1 MTESSDLNAPGNE
14 FDGPGTEQDAPTTPR
29 RTQLLIAAG
38 AAAVVVLVVVGVL
51 VGRSGDSGESAGS
64 TTTSQAVPCGGD
76 WPAAVKG
83 KPTEM
88 AKATREG
95 FYAWSDG
102 SGFHVRA
109 SDPNGTTPVS
119 GKITSATGFVR
130 DSVRVQPAGA
140 AVKADVA
147 GNSLT
152 FSFDASKDPIGVDF
166 SMCGSVQAA
175 ITVNSKAELWP
186 IDRFFTGS
194 TSRAVSNPLILA
206 RN

>member
-1 MTESSDLNAPGNE
+1 MSEGSDLNASGNE
-14 FDGPGTEQDAPTTPR
+14 FDGPGAEQNTPR

-38 AAAVVVLVVVGVL
+38 AVVVVVLVVVGVL
-51 VGRSGDSGESAGS
+51 VGRSGDSGGSASS
-64 TTTSQAVPCGGD
+64 TTTTPSSACGGD
-76 WPAAVKG
+76 WPSAVKG

-95 FYAWSDG
+95 FYAWSDVN
-102 SGFHVRA
+102 GFHVRA

-119 GKITSATGFVR
+119 GKITSATGFVK
-130 DSVRVQPAGA
+130 DSVKVQPEGA
-140 AVKADVA
+140 AVKTEVA

-152 FSFDASKDPIGVDF
+152 FSFDASKDPIGFDF

-175 ITVNSKAELWP
+175 ITVNNKTELWP

-194 TSRAVSNPLILA
+194 TSRAVSNPLVLA